1 MNKENKIPFNKVDNS
16 TLQDI
21 ARDLVK
27 HHVLSCQSNLVYEL
41 FNKEFISYDEYQNLY
56 MTDDEIKN
64 CFDVSTEEEIEEI
77 RNNGE
82 DMNEVFEHWLVSDW
96 LIDRLKEENEPVLET
111 DFETWWGR
119 CATGQSI
126 ILDYVI
132 QKIAYEN
139 SYDERLY
146 EKKAV
151 A

>member
-1 MNKENKIPFNKVDNS
+1 MNAQQKMPFSEVSETIK
-16 TLQDI
+16 QDL

-27 HHVLSCQSNLVYEL
+27 HHILACQSGLVGEL
-41 FNKEFISYDEYQNLY
+41 LQKEIISYDEYQNIY

-64 CFDVSTEEEIEEI
+64 CFNVSTEEEIEEV
-77 RNNGE
+77 RNNG
-82 DMNEVFEHWLVSDW
+82 DDVNEIFEHWLVSDW
-96 LIDRLKEENEPVLET
+96 LIDRLKEENEPILET
-111 DFETWWGR
+111 DLETWWGR

-139 SYDERLY
+139 SYDERLFG
-146 EKKAV
+146 KA

>member
-1 MNKENKIPFNKVDNS
+1 MTQENKIPFNKVS
-16 TLQDI
+16 ETIKQDL

-27 HHVLSCQSNLVYEL
+27 HHILACQSGLVGEL
-41 FNKEFISYDEYQNLY
+41 LQKEIISYDDYQNLC
-56 MTDDEIKN
+56 MTDEEIKN
-64 CFDVSTEEEIEEI
+64 CFDVSTEEEIQEI
-77 RNNGE
+77 RDNGE
-82 DMNEVFEHWLVSDW
+82 DMNEIYEHWLVSDW
-96 LIDRLKEENEPVLET
+96 LINRLKEENEPILET
-111 DFETWWGR
+111 DLETWWGR

-146 EKKAV
+146 EKEA

>member
-1 MNKENKIPFNKVDNS
+1 MTQENKIPFNKVS
-16 TLQDI
+16 ETIKQDI

-27 HHVLSCQSNLVYEL
+27 YHILACQSGLVGEL
-41 FNKEFISYDEYQNLY
+41 LQKEIISYDDYQNLC
-56 MTDDEIKN
+56 MTDEEIKN
-64 CFDVSTEEEIEEI
+64 CFDVSTEEEIQEI
-77 RNNGE
+77 RDNGE
-82 DMNEVFEHWLVSDW
+82 DMNEIYEHWLVSDW
-96 LIDRLKEENEPVLET
+96 LINKLKEENEPILET
-111 DFETWWGR
+111 DLETWWGR

-146 EKKAV
+146 QKEV